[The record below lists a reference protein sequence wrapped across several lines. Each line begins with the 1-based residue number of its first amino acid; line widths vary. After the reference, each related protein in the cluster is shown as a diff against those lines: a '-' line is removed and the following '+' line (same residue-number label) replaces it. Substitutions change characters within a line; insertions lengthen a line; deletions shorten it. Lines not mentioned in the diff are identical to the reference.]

1 METTTPIMP
10 PALSPFPWFDLCIIF
25 ALVLLNGVFAMSE
38 LAIVSSRRARLQ
50 ALAKDGRAGAQTA
63 LDLAAEPGRFLST
76 VQIGITLIGI
86 LAGAYSGA
94 SLGGPV
100 GERLAFAGVE
110 PGLAQTL
117 GFALVIVL
125 TTYASLVIGELVP
138 KQFALRNPERVAV
151 FVALPMRWLA
161 TFTAPLVWLLDR
173 TSILIFRLMRLSRN
187 PQSRVTAE
195 ELHMLVAEATKSGVI
210 EESERAII
218 SGVVRLADRPVR
230 EVMTPRT
237 EVDWIEAS
245 SSPNEIREALLA
257 TPHTRLPVAEGSV
270 DEIIG
275 VVQAR
280 DIVSA
285 LFEGRSLDLRA
296 LMRAAPIV
304 PDQVDAM
311 DALEALRES
320 DVPMALVHD
329 EYGHFEGIMTPLD
342 LLIAITG
349 EFVSDQEIGTD
360 PSFVERA
367 DGSWLFSG
375 SLSADNMAEK
385 LGFDLPDDRDYATV
399 AGFALSV
406 FKRLPKTGELF
417 EKDGWS
423 FEVVDMDGRKI
434 DKLLAQRSKAADS
447 EEA

>member
-1 METTTPIMP
+1 MGRTGIIMP
-10 PALSPFPWFDLCIIF
+10 PDLTPFPWFDLCIIL

-50 ALAKDGRAGAQTA
+50 ALAKDGKSGAQTA

-100 GERLAFAGVE
+100 GERLAVLGVE
-110 PGLAQTL
+110 PSLAQTL
-117 GFALVIVL
+117 GFALVIIL

-138 KQFALRNPERVAV
+138 KQLALRNPERVAV
-151 FVALPMRWLA
+151 VVALPMRWLA
-161 TFTAPLVWLLDR
+161 TFTAPLVWLMDR
-173 TSILIFRLMRLSRN
+173 TSALIFRLLRLNRN

-285 LFEGRSLDLRA
+285 LFEGRSLDLHQ
-296 LMRAAPIV
+296 LMREAPII

-349 EFVSDQEIGTD
+349 EFVSDQEVGTD
-360 PSFVERA
+360 PAFVERA

-375 SLSADNMAEK
+375 SLSADNMADK
-385 LGFDLPDDRDYATV
+385 LGVDLPDNREYATV
-399 AGFALSV
+399 AGFSLSV
-406 FKRLPKTGELF
+406 LKHLPTVGEVF
-417 EKDGWS
+417 EQDGWE
-423 FEVVDMDGRKI
+423 FEVMDMDGRKI
-434 DKLLAQRSKAADS
+434 DKLLASPLNGDS
-447 EEA
+447 AE

>member
-1 METTTPIMP
+1 MP
-10 PALSPFPWFDLCIIF
+10 PDLTPFPWFDLCIIL

-50 ALAKDGRAGAQTA
+50 ALAKEGKSGAQTA
-63 LDLAAEPGRFLST
+63 LDLGAEPGRFLST

-100 GERLAFAGVE
+100 AERLALLGVE
-110 PGLAQTL
+110 PSLAQTL
-117 GFALVIVL
+117 GFALVIIL

-138 KQFALRNPERVAV
+138 KQLALRNPERVAV
-151 FVALPMRWLA
+151 LVAVPMRWLA
-161 TFTAPLVWLLDR
+161 TFTAPLVWLMDR
-173 TSILIFRLMRLSRN
+173 TSALIFRLLRLNRN

-285 LFEGRSLDLRA
+285 LFEGRSLDLRQ
-296 LMRAAPIV
+296 LMREAPII

-349 EFVSDQEIGTD
+349 EFVSDQEVGTD
-360 PSFVERA
+360 PAFVERA

-375 SLSADNMAEK
+375 SLSADNMADK
-385 LGFDLPDDRDYATV
+385 LGLDLPDNREYATV
-399 AGFALSV
+399 AGFSLSV
-406 FKRLPKTGELF
+406 LKHLPTVGEVF
-417 EKDGWS
+417 EQDGWQ
-423 FEVVDMDGRKI
+423 FEVMDMDGRKI
-434 DKLLAQRSKAADS
+434 DKLLASPMNKES
-447 EEA
+447 TE